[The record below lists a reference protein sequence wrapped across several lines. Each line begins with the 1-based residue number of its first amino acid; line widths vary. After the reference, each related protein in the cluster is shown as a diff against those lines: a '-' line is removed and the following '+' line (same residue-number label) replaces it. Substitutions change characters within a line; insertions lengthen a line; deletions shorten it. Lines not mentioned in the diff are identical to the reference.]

1 MHDLDSDRDT
11 QAMVDWQVLELV
23 PFSFLLSHIN
33 LDIDS
38 SGKVLNLLNPVMTLW
53 LTNKEVNKSQREIY
67 VARV

>member
-38 SGKVLNLLNPVMTLW
+38 SGKVLNLLNPVTTLW